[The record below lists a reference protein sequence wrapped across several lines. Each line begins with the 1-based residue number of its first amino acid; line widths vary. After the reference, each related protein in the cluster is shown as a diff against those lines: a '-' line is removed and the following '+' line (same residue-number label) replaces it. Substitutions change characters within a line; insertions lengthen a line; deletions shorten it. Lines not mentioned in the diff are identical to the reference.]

1 MTVISNMLNIS
12 IYTSKIKPFF
22 RIHLKHTVQV
32 FVIKNLGK
40 GFGSLGGYLLSLAYL
55 SFDYQVRVLSH
66 LETVCELVSSERRD
80 VCKAVVDG
88 LTQEVL
94 YHLLTSMVSKA
105 SSLDVLSCPCE
116 LTPGYS
122 AKFHLNIG

>member
-1 MTVISNMLNIS
+1 MSFS
-12 IYTSKIKPFF
+12 
-22 RIHLKHTVQV
+22 RIHLKLKVHS
-32 FVIKNLGK
+32 FVIRNLAK
-40 GFGSLGGYLLSLAYL
+40 RFGSLGGYLLSLAYL

-94 YHLLTSMVSKA
+94 DHLLASMVSNA

-122 AKFHLNIG
+122 AKFYLNIFIFRFQFC